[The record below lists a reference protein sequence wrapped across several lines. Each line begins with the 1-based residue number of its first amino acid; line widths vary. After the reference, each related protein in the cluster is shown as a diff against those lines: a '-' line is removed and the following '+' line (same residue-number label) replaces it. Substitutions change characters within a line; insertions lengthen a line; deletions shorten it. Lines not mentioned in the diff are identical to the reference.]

1 MLIAGIFMLVNLYN
15 TVGVGDSRYSDMFVV
30 SIDNNVPISSRL
42 RESTHR
48 LLYFTRKSLL
58 NFGVCFYA
66 ASSIVDV

>member
-1 MLIAGIFMLVNLYN
+1 MLMAGIFMLANLYN
-15 TVGVGDSRYSDMFVV
+15 TVDASDHRDSDMFI
-30 SIDNNVPISSRL
+30 SIDNNVPISSRR

-48 LLYFTRKSLL
+48 LLYFTRKSLS